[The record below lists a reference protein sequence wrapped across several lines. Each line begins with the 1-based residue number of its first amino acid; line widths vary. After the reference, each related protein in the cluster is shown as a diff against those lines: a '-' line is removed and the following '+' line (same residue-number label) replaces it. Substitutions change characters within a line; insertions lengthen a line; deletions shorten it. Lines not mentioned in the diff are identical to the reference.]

1 MVALRRATATTT
13 GRYREG
19 VPSTA
24 ARAQMTGA
32 RQLLLVLGLLL
43 GVMLMHG
50 VTADHDMPMASA
62 APMATPN
69 AVGHIASGHVNDPL
83 VASQADVA
91 SGILEQSMAT
101 MCVAILVGGLL
112 LPLLAAW
119 RLKKRTAYSLSSSTV
134 LRSSMARTAESRW
147 PAAPSL
153 TRLCVSRT

>member
-1 MVALRRATATTT
+1 MLAGRKATATTT

-24 ARAQMTGA
+24 LGAQVTGA
-32 RQLLLVLGLLL
+32 RQLLFVLGLLL
-43 GVMLMHG
+43 SVMLMHG
-50 VTADHDMPMASA
+50 FTADHDMPMASA
-62 APMATPN
+62 TAMATPN
-69 AVGHIASGHVNDPL
+69 AVGHIASGQVDDPL

-91 SGILEQSMAT
+91 SGILEQSMGT

-112 LPLLAAW
+112 LPLIAAW